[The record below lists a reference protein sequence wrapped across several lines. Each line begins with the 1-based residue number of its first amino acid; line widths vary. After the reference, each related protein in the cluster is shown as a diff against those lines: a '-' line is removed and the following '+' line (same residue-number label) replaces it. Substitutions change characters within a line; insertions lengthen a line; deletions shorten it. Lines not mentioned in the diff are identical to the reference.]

1 MKVLAAIDIMNGEV
15 VRLTKGDQATKKV
28 YSKDPVEIAKK
39 WEKDGADMLHIVDLD
54 AAFGSTS
61 NNNLS
66 IISEILKAVNIKVQ
80 IGGGI
85 RDTDTF
91 ERIAKMG
98 FSRIVVGTMAYRN
111 TNELRLLCKNYSDKI
126 VISLDEMNGKVMIDG
141 WQSSSDSTVDDA
153 IIKFNKFGISN
164 FLLTSIIKDGTLSG
178 PDIVTLN
185 SINTDRKS
193 KIIASGGIS
202 NLLDVLRVRSIG
214 CDSVILGKALY
225 EERLEIKKVKALA

>member
-28 YSKDPVEIAKK
+28 YSKNPVEVAKK

-54 AAFGSTS
+54 AAFGSTT
-61 NNNLS
+61 NNLS
-66 IISEILKAVNIKVQ
+66 IISEILKAVNIKIQ

-126 VISLDEMNGKVMIDG
+126 VISLDEINGKVMING

-153 IIKFNKFGISN
+153 INKFNKFGINN

-185 SINTDRKS
+185 SINADRKS

-225 EERLEIKKVKALA
+225 EERLEIKKVKALV

>member
-61 NNNLS
+61 NNLS
-66 IISEILKAVNIKVQ
+66 IISEILKSVNIKVQ

>member
-15 VRLTKGDQATKKV
+15 VRLTKGDQSTKKV
-28 YSKDPVEIAKK
+28 YSKDPVQVAKK

-54 AAFGSTS
+54 AAFGSAT
-61 NNNLS
+61 NNLS
-66 IISEILKAVNIKVQ
+66 IISDILHAVNIRVQ

-111 TNELRLLCKNYSDKI
+111 ENELRSLSKNYSDKI
-126 VISLDEMNGKVMIDG
+126 VISLDEINGKVMIEG
-141 WQSSSDSTVDDA
+141 WKSSSDYTVDDA
-153 IIKFNKFGISN
+153 ISKFKKFGICN
-164 FLLTSIIKDGTLSG
+164 FLLTSINKDGTLSG

-202 NLLDVLRVRSIG
+202 NLLDVLRVRAIG

-225 EERLEIKKVKALA
+225 EERLEIKKVKAVA

>member
-28 YSKDPVEIAKK
+28 YSKNPVEVAKK

-54 AAFGSTS
+54 AAFGSTT
-61 NNNLS
+61 NNLS
-66 IISEILKAVNIKVQ
+66 IISEILKAVNIKIQ

-126 VISLDEMNGKVMIDG
+126 VISLDEINGKVMING

-153 IIKFNKFGISN
+153 INKFNKFGINN

-225 EERLEIKKVKALA
+225 EERLEIKKVKALV

>member
-1 MKVLAAIDIMNGEV
+1 MKVIAAIDIMNGEV

-28 YSKDPVEIAKK
+28 YSDDPVQIAKK

-54 AAFGSTS
+54 AAFGSAT
-61 NNNLS
+61 NNLS
-66 IISEILKAVNIKVQ
+66 IISEILNAVNIRVQ

-91 ERIAKMG
+91 ERIVKMG

-111 TNELRLLCKNYSDKI
+111 VNELRLLSKNYGDKI
-126 VISLDEMNGKVMIDG
+126 VVSLDEIDGKVMIEG
-141 WQSSSDSTVDDA
+141 WKSSSDYRIDDA
-153 IIKFNKFGISN
+153 ISKFNKFGISN
-164 FLLTSIIKDGTLSG
+164 FLLTSIIKDGTLLG

>member
-1 MKVLAAIDIMNGEV
+1 MKVIAAIDIMNGEV

-28 YSKDPVEIAKK
+28 YSNDPVQIAKK

-54 AAFGSTS
+54 AAFGSAT
-61 NNNLS
+61 NNLS
-66 IISEILKAVNIKVQ
+66 IISEILHAVNIRVQ

-91 ERIAKMG
+91 ERIVKMG
-98 FSRIVVGTMAYRN
+98 FSRIVIGTMAYRN
-111 TNELRLLCKNYSDKI
+111 VNELRLLCKNYSDKI
-126 VISLDEMNGKVMIDG
+126 VVSLDEIDGRVMIEG
-141 WQSSSDSTVDDA
+141 WKSSSDYRIDDA
-153 IIKFNKFGISN
+153 ISKFNKFGITN
-164 FLLTSIIKDGTLSG
+164 FLLTSIIKDGTLLG

-225 EERLEIKKVKALA
+225 EERLDIKKVKALA